1 MRQPLG
7 MIDEFRRR
15 AAFGAQRLAC
25 RMRGIVF
32 QSGEAATFD
41 HRDRAAA
48 GDTEPAIDAEALRS
62 VVLGHTVAPRGKN
75 ACPIRPEV
83 GTVSIGTR
91 LA

>member
-1 MRQPLG
+1 

-41 HRDRAAA
+41 HRDR
-48 GDTEPAIDAEALRS
+48 TLR
-62 VVLGHTVAPRGKN
+62 R
-75 ACPIRPEV
+75 CPP
-83 GTVSIGTR
+83 SC
-91 LA
+91 LAMP